1 MSSLTAF
8 LSDRT
13 AASLLAAL
21 RGSERFQFVARAET
35 LADCC
40 PDAPEARPDA
50 LLLELT
56 AAPPSKLQ
64 DLMRALEQKR
74 FRPAI
79 LLFARD
85 ADGQVRYALSAEDAL
100 PLSAVLEEGIH
111 AAFGAGHCRRLYYRL
126 VPGRGGTEVSYIS
139 DPRNAA
145 LVELTYGAS
154 RTEISDYIARYRFNL
169 LENGYYAYFW
179 ELNSTLFA
187 NHFCYKDL
195 YIFIGYALLEGCRRA
210 IAKYSGGE
218 VFYVK
223 LTQLCVLI
231 NEFHFSSGAQ
241 NQRRLRALLTEL
253 GAITGSYRAIHYV
266 SKRFP
271 SIRDLREVFE
281 TYMAERQF
289 SFFLGQD
296 QMIDSASV
304 EAARLEADPEEIN
317 RALDTITKC
326 LRYDVHNLELDRALH
341 GLFLDLLKYACD
353 LPMYYYTA
361 SVLASRLMQ
370 TDSRL
375 DAAAL
380 SEHLDASYLSHSSI
394 EDEYAFFCRAVEDV
408 RRQSGEG
415 KQSKNALMNK
425 AMEFIRS
432 NYRENILVSDIA
444 NALYV
449 SETYLSRISRA
460 LTGKTM
466 IQNLVDYRIS
476 QAKIALEEQDTTV
489 YAIAEQ
495 CGFRDVRHFSK
506 TFKKATGQS
515 PTEYRHSHFWGVRR
529 K

>member
-231 NEFHFSSGAQ
+231 NEFHFS
-241 NQRRLRALLTEL
+241 QRRAEPAPPGAPCSRAGRDHRLIPRDPLCQQAL
-253 GAITGSYRAIHYV
+253 
-266 SKRFP
+266 P
-271 SIRDLREVFE
+271 SIRISARSLRPTWPSGSF
-281 TYMAERQF
+281 RF
-289 SFFLGQD
+289 SSGRD

-304 EAARLEADPEEIN
+304 EAARLEAGPRGDQP
-317 RALDTITKC
+317 RARHDHEVPP
-326 LRYDVHNLELDRALH
+326 LRRPQPGAGPRAPRP
-341 GLFLDLLKYACD
+341 FPRPAEVRCD

-394 EDEYAFFCRAVEDV
+394 EDEYASSAGRWRTCGGSRRGQAEQERPDEQGDGVHPQQLPRKHPRLRHRKRAL
-408 RRQSGEG
+408 RPAR
-415 KQSKNALMNK
+415 
-425 AMEFIRS
+425 
-432 NYRENILVSDIA
+432 
-444 NALYV
+444 
-449 SETYLSRISRA
+449 RISAASRA
-460 LTGKTM
+460 
-466 IQNLVDYRIS
+466 
-476 QAKIALEEQDTTV
+476 
-489 YAIAEQ
+489 
-495 CGFRDVRHFSK
+495 
-506 TFKKATGQS
+506 
-515 PTEYRHSHFWGVRR
+515 P
-529 K
+529 